1 MLPTA
6 QLIHIQINL
15 QDKKKKNVYLKLLKD
30 ERKNLLLIKNYKL
43 VV

>member
-15 QDKKKKNVYLKLLKD
+15 QDKKKQNVYLKLLKD